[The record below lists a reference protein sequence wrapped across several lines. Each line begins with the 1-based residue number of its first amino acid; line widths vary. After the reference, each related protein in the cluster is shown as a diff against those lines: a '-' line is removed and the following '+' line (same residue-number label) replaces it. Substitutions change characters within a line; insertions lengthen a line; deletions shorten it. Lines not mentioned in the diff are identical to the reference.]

1 MAHIILQKLFKIF
14 VINPI
19 ISSIFISDPNIVPS
33 RDEMKHHRSLS
44 LALFNA
50 MEDLGAT
57 IENRNINMEAAISR
71 EILYTIAVA
80 PSSLYVFGSQY
91 EGTYTE
97 GLQPDIDGAMILPH
111 MPVITDIAN
120 CPSSNSYLLV
130 PDEQP
135 GYVSLQLVHNGDVQW
150 EKCPE
155 LKLNKFHHL
164 SVDINNRVC
173 LVQNSGLESFTM
185 TEMHRKEGP
194 AIHKDAKKGII
205 SSDLVVALSCSD
217 WPKCARKWLSR
228 RRIHGWP
235 SKELIKQC
243 KSLGFIGVSACHPAS
258 DEKQF
263 QWRISFSHQER
274 LLVTQF
280 NSVQLKCY
288 ILLKIIKKE
297 LIKEYIKEDTLTS
310 YHLKTCMLYILENTP
325 SELWVPENL
334 VGCLIMCL
342 RQIHLWIRDEKI
354 PNYFIPGEN
363 MLDRITK
370 PELRRKLA
378 ARIDWI
384 LNCAIRD
391 VLYNLQTDNI
401 GFYLRTFPIRRRGPL
416 VRLNVRVKSL
426 RDTLITTW
434 QVRPVITFKYV
445 YQPYINCLRYD
456 RDSRIKHVKEA
467 LVHTISDLAGT
478 RRITIHTE
486 EETQRALS
494 IILPFLHLS
503 LLSCEIVQ
511 RIDKPTEA
519 VQYILKD
526 KAWFLA
532 DPINS
537 SAKIKQASALLML
550 GYQKL
555 SLDVLSS
562 FTITENAC
570 LCVCSCPKILYN
582 PDIHVLVQAVRDRQ
596 DITPIELLRD
606 YSQPCV
612 HFFPHEQ
619 QITPV
624 AVNYEMIRSYI
635 TPLELLRKQFSLL
648 ECYLWGVVDGHFLQL
663 FLLYLNHRALGQ
675 NSRATKYVKKMIRL
689 LNSNTVCHRETCLN
703 LLGYVHRDRGE
714 INRAVQC
721 FIKSLETNPLC
732 NAAYWHLCFLICKK
746 LTIIDLS
753 CTSKTFT

>member
-1 MAHIILQKLFKIF
+1 
-14 VINPI
+14 
-19 ISSIFISDPNIVPS
+19 
-33 RDEMKHHRSLS
+33 MKHHRSLS
-44 LALFNA
+44 LDLFYI

-57 IENRNINMEAAISR
+57 IETRNINMETAISI
-71 EILYTIAVA
+71 EILQTIAVA
-80 PSSLYVFGSQY
+80 PFSQYVFGSRY
-91 EGTYTE
+91 EGTSTE
-97 GLQPDIDGAMILPH
+97 GLQPDIDGALILPH

-130 PDEQP
+130 PEEQP
-135 GYVSLQLVHNGDVQW
+135 GYVRLQLVHNGDVQW
-150 EKCPE
+150 ERCQDLE
-155 LKLNKFHHL
+155 LDMCHHL
-164 SVDINNRVC
+164 SVDMNNRVC
-173 LVQNSGLESFTM
+173 LVQNSEGLM
-185 TEMHRKEGP
+185 PTEMYRKEGP
-194 AIHKDAKKGII
+194 AIHIDAVKGIS
-205 SSDLVVALSCSD
+205 SSDIVCALSCTD
-217 WPKCARKWLSR
+217 WPDCAQEWLSR

-243 KSLGFIGVSACHPAS
+243 KSLGFIVVSACHPAS

-280 NSVQLKCY
+280 NTVQLKCY

-297 LIKEYIKEDTLTS
+297 LIKQYIKEDTLTS

-363 MLDRITK
+363 MLDRITT
-370 PELRRKLA
+370 PELRQTLA
-378 ARIDWI
+378 DRIDWI

-391 VLYNLQTDNI
+391 VLCNLQTDNI
-401 GFYLRTFPIRRRGPL
+401 GFYLRIFQIRRRCPL
-416 VRLNVRVKSL
+416 VGLYVRVKSL
-426 RDTLITTW
+426 RYPLTTTSLA
-434 QVRPVITFKYV
+434 RLVITFKCV
-445 YQPYINCLRYD
+445 YQPYSECLRYD
-456 RDSRIKHVKEA
+456 RDSRIKHMKEV
-467 LVHTISDLAGT
+467 LVHSISDLAGT
-478 RRITIHTE
+478 TGITIHTE
-486 EETQRALS
+486 EETKRALLL
-494 IILPFLHLS
+494 ILPFLHLS

-526 KAWFLA
+526 NDWSRA
-532 DPINS
+532 DPIYS
-537 SAKIKQASALLML
+537 SAKLKQASALSML
-550 GYQKL
+550 GYQQL

-562 FTITENAC
+562 FTVRDKSS
-570 LCVCSCPKILYN
+570 LCSCYAPVVH
-582 PDIHVLVQAVRDRQ
+582 DQ
-596 DITPIELLRD
+596 DIQLLLQATQDRHDITAIELLRD

-624 AVNYEMIRSYI
+624 AINYEMIRSYV
-635 TPLELLRKQFSLL
+635 TPSKLL
-648 ECYLWGVVDGHFLQL
+648 EKHYLIPQWYLWSVVDGHFLEL
-663 FLLYLNHRALGQ
+663 FLLYLNHRDLGQ
-675 NSRATKYVKKMIRL
+675 NSQAIKYVKKMIRQ
-689 LNSNTVCHRETCLN
+689 LNSKTVCHRETSLN
-703 LLGYVHRDRGE
+703 ILGYVHKDRGE

-732 NAAYWHLCFLICKK
+732 NAAFWHLCFLICE
-746 LTIIDLS
+746 TIN
-753 CTSKTFT
+753 KH

>member
-1 MAHIILQKLFKIF
+1 
-14 VINPI
+14 
-19 ISSIFISDPNIVPS
+19 
-33 RDEMKHHRSLS
+33 
-44 LALFNA
+44 

-57 IENRNINMEAAISR
+57 IETRNIKMEAAISG
-71 EILYTIAVA
+71 EILGTIAGA
-80 PSSLYVFGSQY
+80 PISAYRFGSHY
-91 EGTYTE
+91 EGTSTE
-97 GLQPDIDGAMILPH
+97 GLLPDNDVAVILPD

-120 CPSSNSYLLV
+120 CPSYNSYLLV

-135 GYVSLQLVHNGDVQW
+135 GYVRLQLVHNGDVQW
-150 EKCPE
+150 ERCPE
-155 LKLNKFHHL
+155 LKLHKYHHL

-173 LVQNSGLESFTM
+173 LVQNSGSEGLTLREL
-185 TEMHRKEGP
+185 HRKEGP
-194 AIHKDAKKGII
+194 AIHIDAKKGIA
-205 SSDLVVALSCSD
+205 SSDFVYALSCSD
-217 WPKCARKWLSR
+217 WPECARKWLSR
-228 RRIHGWP
+228 RRIYGWP

-243 KSLGFIGVSACHPAS
+243 KSLGFIVVSASHPAS

-297 LIKEYIKEDTLTS
+297 LVKQYIKEDTLTS

-363 MLDRITK
+363 MLDRITT

-378 ARIDWI
+378 ARIDWT
-384 LNCAIRD
+384 LNCDIRD
-391 VLYNLQTDNI
+391 ALCNLQTDNI
-401 GFYLRTFPIRRRGPL
+401 GYYLMRFPIRRIDPL
-416 VRLNVRVKSL
+416 VRLYVRMISL
-426 RDTLITTW
+426 RSPLINTS
-434 QVRPVITFKYV
+434 RIRIVITFKCV
-445 YQPYINCLRYD
+445 YQQYSECLRYD
-456 RDSRIKHVKEA
+456 RDSRIKHMKEA
-467 LVHTISDLAGT
+467 LVHNISELAGT

-486 EETQRALS
+486 EETRRALS
-494 IILPFLHLS
+494 LILPFLHLS

-519 VQYILKD
+519 VQYIRED
-526 KAWFLA
+526 NAWFLA
-532 DPINS
+532 DPIYS
-537 SAKIKQASALLML
+537 SAKLKKASALSML
-550 GYQKL
+550 GYHQL

-562 FTITENAC
+562 FTITEK
-570 LCVCSCPKILYN
+570 VCMCDCYCPKILYI
-582 PDIHVLVQAVRDRQ
+582 PAIRILVQATQDRH
-596 DITPIELLRD
+596 DITTIELLRD
-606 YSQPCV
+606 FVQPCV

-624 AVNYEMIRSYI
+624 AINYEMIRSYV
-635 TPLELLRKQFSLL
+635 TPFKVLQEQFN
-648 ECYLWGVVDGHFLQL
+648 YPWWYRWGVVDGHFLQL

-675 NSRATKYVKKMIRL
+675 NSQATVDVKKMIRL
-689 LNSNTVCHRETCLN
+689 LNSKTVCHRETCLN

-721 FIKSLETNPLC
+721 FGKSLQTNPLC
-732 NAAYWHLCFLICKK
+732 NAAFWHLCFLICETMHKR
-746 LTIIDLS
+746 
-753 CTSKTFT
+753 

>member
-1 MAHIILQKLFKIF
+1 
-14 VINPI
+14 
-19 ISSIFISDPNIVPS
+19 
-33 RDEMKHHRSLS
+33 MKHHKSLS
-44 LALFNA
+44 LALFCV

-57 IENRNINMEAAISR
+57 IENRNITMEAAISG
-71 EILYTIAVA
+71 EILGTIAVS
-80 PSSLYVFGSQY
+80 PSSMYIFGSQY
-91 EGTYTE
+91 EGTSTE
-97 GLQPDIDGAMILPH
+97 GLLPDIDKALIRPH

-120 CPSSNSYLLV
+120 CPSYNSYLLV

-135 GYVSLQLVHNGDVQW
+135 GYVRLQLVHNGDVQR
-150 EKCPE
+150 ERCPDLE
-155 LKLNKFHHL
+155 IDIYHHL
-164 SVDINNRVC
+164 LVDMNNRVC
-173 LVQNSGLESFTM
+173 LIQNSDSVGLTL
-185 TEMHRKEGP
+185 TQMHRKEGP
-194 AIHKDAKKGII
+194 AIHIDAKKGW
-205 SSDLVVALSCSD
+205 SSLDTVFALSCTD
-217 WPKCARKWLSR
+217 WPDCAQEWLSR

-243 KSLGFIGVSACHPAS
+243 KSLGFIVVSACHPAS

-288 ILLKIIKKE
+288 IFLKIIKKE
-297 LIKEYIKEDTLTS
+297 LIKQYIKEVTLTS

-378 ARIDWI
+378 VRIDWI
-384 LNCAIRD
+384 LNCAIHD
-391 VLYNLQTDNI
+391 EFCNLQTDNI

-416 VRLNVRVKSL
+416 VRLNVRVRSL
-426 RDTLITTW
+426 RFPLIYTS
-434 QVRPVITFKYV
+434 QARLDITFDCV
-445 YQPYINCLRYD
+445 YQPYIECLRYD
-456 RDSRIKHVKEA
+456 RDSRIKHMKEA
-467 LVHTISDLAGT
+467 LVHTISDLSGT

-486 EETQRALS
+486 EETRRALS
-494 IILPFLHLS
+494 LILPFLHLS

-519 VQYILKD
+519 VEYILKD
-526 KAWFLA
+526 NAWSLA
-532 DPINS
+532 DTIYS
-537 SAKIKQASALLML
+537 YAKLKQASALLML
-550 GYQKL
+550 GYQQL

-562 FTITENAC
+562 FTITKNGC
-570 LCVCSCPKILYN
+570 LCFCYYPKIFYY
-582 PDIHVLVQAVRDRQ
+582 PDTHLLAKATQYRQ
-596 DITPIELLRD
+596 DITTIVLLRD

-624 AVNYEMIRSYI
+624 AINYEMIRSYV
-635 TPLELLRKQFSLL
+635 TPFKLLQKQCMTA
-648 ECYLWGVVDGHFLQL
+648 EWYVWDVVDGLFLQL
-663 FLLYLNHRALGQ
+663 FLLYLNHRTLGQ
-675 NSRATKYVKKMIRL
+675 NSQATEDVKKMIKL
-689 LNSNTVCHRETCLN
+689 LHSKTVCHRETCLN

-732 NAAYWHLCFLICKK
+732 NAAYWHLCFLICK
-746 LTIIDLS
+746 TINNH
-753 CTSKTFT
+753 

>member
-1 MAHIILQKLFKIF
+1 
-14 VINPI
+14 
-19 ISSIFISDPNIVPS
+19 
-33 RDEMKHHRSLS
+33 MKHHKSLS
-44 LALFNA
+44 LDLFGVL
-50 MEDLGAT
+50 EDLGAT
-57 IENRNINMEAAISR
+57 IETRNLTMKTAISV
-71 EILYTIAVA
+71 EILHTIAVA
-80 PSSLYVFGSQY
+80 PSSVYIFGSKY
-91 EGTYTE
+91 EGTSTE
-97 GLQPDIDGAMILPH
+97 GLLPDSDVAYILPD

-135 GYVSLQLVHNGDVQW
+135 GYVRLQLVHNGDVQLGT
-150 EKCPE
+150 CPE
-155 LKLNKFHHL
+155 LKLDKFHHL

-173 LVQNSGLESFTM
+173 LIQKLGSEGLTL
-185 TEMHRKEGP
+185 TRMHRKEGP
-194 AIHKDAKKGII
+194 AIHMDAVKHRS
-205 SSDLVVALSCSD
+205 SSDTVVALACTD
-217 WPKCARKWLSR
+217 WPECAQEWLSR
-228 RRIHGWP
+228 KRIHGWL

-243 KSLGFIGVSACHPAS
+243 KSLGFILVSTSHPAS

-263 QWRISFSHQER
+263 EWRISFSHQER

-297 LIKEYIKEDTLTS
+297 LIKQYIKEDTLTS
-310 YHLKTCMLYILENTP
+310 YHLKTCILYILENTP

-334 VGCLIMCL
+334 VSCLIMCL

-378 ARIDWI
+378 ARIDWT
-384 LNCAIRD
+384 LKCDIRD
-391 VLYNLQTDNI
+391 VLCNLQTDKI
-401 GFYLRTFPIRRRGPL
+401 GFYLMRFPIWRRDPL
-416 VRLNVRVKSL
+416 VRLYARVRSL
-426 RDTLITTW
+426 RSSLIHTS
-434 QVRPVITFKYV
+434 QVRPVITFKCV
-445 YQPYINCLRYD
+445 YQPYIECLQYD
-456 RDSRIKHVKEA
+456 RDSRIKHMKEA
-467 LVHTISDLAGT
+467 LVHNISDLAGT

-486 EETQRALS
+486 EETRRALS
-494 IILPFLHLS
+494 LILPFLYLS

-526 KAWFLA
+526 NAWFLA
-532 DPINS
+532 DPIYS
-537 SAKIKQASALLML
+537 SAKLKQASALLML
-550 GYQKL
+550 GYQQL

-562 FTITENAC
+562 FTTTEKEC
-570 LCVCSCPKILYN
+570 LCFCYCPKILYYR
-582 PDIHVLVQAVRDRQ
+582 DTHLVEQAVRDRQ
-596 DITPIELLRD
+596 DITAIKLLLD

-624 AVNYEMIRSYI
+624 AINYEMIRSYV
-635 TPLELLRKQFSLL
+635 TPFKLL
-648 ECYLWGVVDGHFLQL
+648 EKHFTFPEWYRWGVVDGHFLRW
-663 FLLYLNHRALGQ
+663 FLLYLNRRDLGH
-675 NSRATKYVKKMIRL
+675 NSQATKYVKKMIRL
-689 LNSNTVCHRETCLN
+689 LNSKTVCHRETCLN

-732 NAAYWHLCFLICKK
+732 NAAFWHLCFLICE
-746 LTIIDLS
+746 TMN
-753 CTSKTFT
+753 TR

>member
-1 MAHIILQKLFKIF
+1 
-14 VINPI
+14 
-19 ISSIFISDPNIVPS
+19 
-33 RDEMKHHRSLS
+33 
-44 LALFNA
+44 

-57 IENRNINMEAAISR
+57 IENRNIKMETAISR
-71 EILYTIAVA
+71 EILYTIAFS
-80 PSSLYVFGSQY
+80 PGSLYVFGSAY
-91 EGTYTE
+91 EGTSTE
-97 GLQPDIDGAMILPH
+97 GLRPDTDIALLLPR

-135 GYVSLQLVHNGDVQW
+135 GYVRLQLVHNGDVQW
-150 EKCPE
+150 ERCPE
-155 LKLNKFHHL
+155 LKLNKDHHP

-173 LVQNSGLESFTM
+173 LVQNFVLEGLTLA
-185 TEMHRKEGP
+185 EMSRKEGP
-194 AIHKDAKKGII
+194 ALHIDAVKGLA
-205 SSDLVVALSCSD
+205 SSDTVFALSCID
-217 WPKCARKWLSR
+217 WPECAREWLSR

-243 KSLGFIGVSACHPAS
+243 KSLGFIVVSACHPAS

-297 LIKEYIKEDTLTS
+297 LIQQYIKEDTLTS
-310 YHLKTCMLYILENTP
+310 YQLKTCMLYILENTP

-334 VGCLIMCL
+334 VGCVIMCL

-354 PNYFIPGEN
+354 PNYFIPEEN

-370 PELRRKLA
+370 PELKRKLA

-391 VLYNLQTDNI
+391 VLCNLQTDNI
-401 GFYLRTFPIRRRGPL
+401 GFYLMRFPIRRKDPL
-416 VRLNVRVKSL
+416 VRLRWRVRSL
-426 RDTLITTW
+426 RDPLIYTS
-434 QVRPVITFKYV
+434 QVRLLITFKCV
-445 YQPYINCLRYD
+445 YQPYSECLHYD
-456 RDSRIKHVKEA
+456 RDSRIKHMKEA

-478 RRITIHTE
+478 RRVTIHTE
-486 EETQRALS
+486 EETRRALS
-494 IILPFLHLS
+494 LILPFLYLS

-526 KAWFLA
+526 NAWFLA
-532 DPINS
+532 DLINS
-537 SAKIKQASALLML
+537 SAKLKKASALSML
-550 GYQKL
+550 GYHQL

-562 FTITENAC
+562 FTITEKIC
-570 LCVCSCPKILYN
+570 LCDCYHPKILYH
-582 PDIHVLVQAVRDRQ
+582 PDIRVLVKATQDRQ
-596 DITPIELLRD
+596 DITTIELLRD
-606 YSQPCV
+606 YIQLCV

-624 AVNYEMIRSYI
+624 AINYEMIKLYV
-635 TPLELLRKQFSLL
+635 TPFKLL
-648 ECYLWGVVDGHFLQL
+648 EEHYDNPEWYMWGVVDGHFLQL

-675 NSRATKYVKKMIRL
+675 NSQATVDVKKMIRL
-689 LNSNTVCHRETCLN
+689 LNSKTVCHRETCLN
-703 LLGYVHRDRGE
+703 LLGYVHTYRGE

-732 NAAYWHLCFLICKK
+732 NAAYWHLCFLICE
-746 LTIIDLS
+746 TIN
-753 CTSKTFT
+753 KH